1 MSTLTGD
8 PQVTRARRFGSVA
21 ILLGVFTIVA
31 FAIPNAGVSTTL
43 SLESRLAGGAGSQI
57 GEVSVSVWWTSMV
70 LGLGAVAIGVALWMG
85 RWREHVIRAGGAA
98 IGLFVIAFLLW
109 AARGS
114 TLFIVDLARLSLR
127 AAVPLTLGALAGVVG
142 ERAGVVNI
150 AIEGQLLMGAFMA
163 AVLASVTKSPTVGA
177 LAAILGGVA
186 IAAMLG
192 LLSVKFD
199 TDQIVA
205 GVVLIVFATGL
216 TSFLASQW
224 LASSPTMNSPATF
237 TAFAIPGLSS
247 IPILGPVLF
256 DQSPL
261 VYVTLIAV
269 FVLQY
274 GMFNTRWG
282 LRLRSVGEHPKAA
295 DTVGIKVPRT
305 RWLAVLLGG
314 VLAGM
319 GGAFLSIDA
328 ASSFTEGMS
337 GGKGFIALAAM
348 LAGRYNPRGAFGAA
362 LIFGLSEASARA
374 LQGFDVGVPST
385 LLLATPYVVTI
396 LVVSGLIGRLRI
408 PGASAQ
414 HYSTE

>member
-1 MSTLTGD
+1 MKD
-8 PQVTRARRFGSVA
+8 PQLVRARRFGTVA
-21 ILLGVFTIVA
+21 VVLGLFIVA
-31 FAIPNAGVSTTL
+31 VFAIPNTGVSTTL
-43 SLESRLAGGAGSQI
+43 SLESRLAGAEGSQI
-57 GEVSVSVWWTSMV
+57 GEVTVSVFWSTLP
-70 LGLGAVAIGVALWMG
+70 LGLGAIALGVALILG
-85 RWREHVIRAGGAA
+85 RWKEYAIRVGGAA

-109 AARGS
+109 AGRGS
-114 TLFIVDLARLSLR
+114 TLFVVDLARLSLR
-127 AAVPLTLGALAGVVG
+127 AAVPLTLGALAGLVG

-163 AVLASVTKSPTVGA
+163 AVIASATDSAWIGSV
-177 LAAILGGVA
+177 AAILGGVA

-224 LASSPTMNSPATF
+224 LTSSPTMNSPDTF
-237 TAFAIPGLSS
+237 SAVAIPGLAS
-247 IPILGPVLF
+247 IPILGPILF

-269 FVLQY
+269 VVLQWAV
-274 GMFNTRWG
+274 FRTRWG

-295 DTVGIKVPRT
+295 DTVGISVPGT
-305 RWLAVLLGG
+305 RWRAVLLGG
-314 VLAGM
+314 LLAGL

-328 ASSFTEGMS
+328 ASSFTEEMS

-362 LIFGLSEASARA
+362 LVFGLAEASARA

-385 LLLATPYVVTI
+385 LLLAIPYVVTI

-408 PGASAQ
+408 PGASGT

>member
-1 MSTLTGD
+1 MTGD
-8 PQVTRARRFGSVA
+8 PLVTRARRFGTVA
-21 ILLGVFTIVA
+21 IVLGVFTIVV

-57 GEVSVSVWWTSMV
+57 GSIDVPVLWSTLV
-70 LGLGAVAIGVALWMG
+70 LGLGAIALGVALWMG
-85 RWREHVIRAGGAA
+85 RWRDRAIRAGGAA

-109 AARGS
+109 AARGE
-114 TLFIVDLARLSLR
+114 TLFVVDLARLSLR

-163 AVLASVTKSPTVGA
+163 AVLASATDSPMMGTV
-177 LAAILGGVA
+177 AAILGGIA

-224 LASSPTMNSPATF
+224 LASSPTMNSPSTF
-237 TAFAIPGLSS
+237 SAFAIPGLSS
-247 IPILGPVLF
+247 IPILGPILF
-256 DQSPL
+256 DQSFL
-261 VYVTLIAV
+261 VYVTLAAV
-269 FVLQY
+269 VLLQF
-274 GMFNTRWG
+274 GVFKTRWG

-295 DTVGIKVPRT
+295 DTVGINVPRT

-314 VLAGM
+314 ALAGM

-328 ASSFTEGMS
+328 ASSFTEEMS

-362 LIFGLSEASARA
+362 LVFGLSEASARA
-374 LQGFDVGVPST
+374 LQGFDVGIPST

-408 PGASAQ
+408 PGASGQ

>member
-1 MSTLTGD
+1 MID
-8 PQVTRARRFGSVA
+8 PQLRRARRFGVA
-21 ILLGVFTIVA
+21 AVFLGLFTIVV
-31 FAIPNAGVSTTL
+31 FALSNTDVSTTL
-43 SLESRLAGGAGSQI
+43 SLESRLAGGEASRI
-57 GEVSVSVWWTSMV
+57 GEVTVPVLWSTLP
-70 LGLGAVAIGVALWMG
+70 LGLGALAIGVGLVMG
-85 RWREHVIRAGGAA
+85 RWKDQAIRFGGAA

-114 TLFIVDLARLSLR
+114 TLFLVDLARLSLR
-127 AAVPLTLGALAGVVG
+127 AAVPLTLGALAGLVG

-163 AVLASVTKSPTVGA
+163 AVIASATDSAWVGA
-177 LAAILGGVA
+177 VAAILGGVA

-199 TDQIVA
+199 TNQIVA
-205 GVVLIVFATGL
+205 GVVLIVFASGL

-224 LASSPTMNSPATF
+224 LASSPTMNSPDTF
-237 TAFAIPGLSS
+237 SAVAIPGLSS

-269 FVLQY
+269 VVLQWAV
-274 GMFNTRWG
+274 FRSRWG

-295 DTVGIKVPRT
+295 DTVGINVPRT
-305 RWLAVLLGG
+305 RWMAVLLGG
-314 VLAGM
+314 LLAGL

-328 ASSFTEGMS
+328 ASSFTEEMS

-362 LIFGLSEASARA
+362 MVFGLAEASARA

-385 LLLATPYVVTI
+385 LLLAIPYVVTI

-408 PGASAQ
+408 PGASGT
-414 HYSTE
+414 HYQTE

>member
-1 MSTLTGD
+1 MRD
-8 PQVTRARRFGSVA
+8 PQLVRARRFGVIA
-21 ILLGVFTIVA
+21 VLLGVFTLAV
-31 FAIPNAGVSTTL
+31 FAIPNTDVSTTL
-43 SLESRLAGGAGSQI
+43 SLESRLAGAEGSQI
-57 GEVSVSVWWTSMV
+57 GEVTVSVFWSILP
-70 LGLGAVAIGVALWMG
+70 LGLGAVVLGVGLILG
-85 RWREHVIRAGGAA
+85 RWKEQAIKVGGAA

-114 TLFIVDLARLSLR
+114 TLFVVDLARLSLR
-127 AAVPLTLGALAGVVG
+127 AAVPLTLGALAGLVG

-163 AVLASVTKSPTVGA
+163 AVIASATGSAWVGSF
-177 LAAILGGVA
+177 AAILGGVG

-224 LASSPTMNSPATF
+224 LTSSPTMNSPDTF
-237 TAFAIPGLSS
+237 SAVAIPGLAS
-247 IPILGPVLF
+247 IPILGPILF

-261 VYVTLIAV
+261 VYLTLIAV
-269 FVLQY
+269 VVLQWAV
-274 GMFNTRWG
+274 FRTRWG

-295 DTVGIKVPRT
+295 DTVGISVPGT
-305 RWLAVLLGG
+305 RWRAVLLGG
-314 VLAGM
+314 VLAGL

-328 ASSFTEGMS
+328 ASSFTEEMS

-362 LIFGLSEASARA
+362 LVFGLAEASARA

-385 LLLATPYVVTI
+385 LLLAIPYIVTI

-408 PGASAQ
+408 PGASGT